1 MVRRSVAPTVPVT
14 TTESVF
20 VAVAPARHGHGSEE
34 KDRSQRP

>member
-20 VAVAPARHGHGSEE
+20 VAVAPPHGMGTAP
-34 KDRSQRP
+34 KRS